1 MYIIL
6 IFVHLTNGDY
16 MKKILIIILFFI
28 ILTGCELNNNPTSKV
43 EELLG
48 NYQGLNKSIN
58 YNYIELS
65 KEAGLNQELIDK
77 YESLLKKQYRN
88 MVYEIKEEKIDGNKA
103 TVTTEIE
110 VIDYKSIIDK
120 YTNKDEKTSE
130 THEQIIN
137 ELNNETDK
145 ITYTIDFSLIKNKE
159 GNWKLEKLTTE
170 EEKKLL
176 GIY

>member
-110 VIDYKSIIDK
+110 GIDY
-120 YTNKDEKTSE
+120 
-130 THEQIIN
+130 
-137 ELNNETDK
+137 
-145 ITYTIDFSLIKNKE
+145 
-159 GNWKLEKLTTE
+159 
-170 EEKKLL
+170 
-176 GIY
+176 